1 MQFQVVRRAVKSSS
15 QRFFSYLRL
24 PRKPMTMEVPEYPP
38 AGALVSEK
46 KLFDEKAE
54 KDVIFYESENYSV
67 VLPGDHEV
75 NNFQKIDIL
84 SQRYKRLL
92 AENPLYMQDLS
103 EPWNP
108 GKFFPMG
115 ADRVPLQMLPL
126 SNNSVAQLED
136 ANNLLEKVTTEM
148 EYACVEKVESG
159 SDIKNYEI
167 IYLPIKLP
175 HSDEIKLPANLLA
188 IPGIREMAINVA
200 ALYSAV
206 NYRDYFLKWLYFTL
220 QITTNL
226 PANSAQRAY
235 HVHVDGVPRN
245 DHRVGIKSYLPSQSA
260 VLSTE
265 YPTEYYSFAWE
276 PPIDDDGELNYKE
289 RSWFRSMNERNAEL
303 KSEAKLMNETTM
315 YAMSPYQMHSSP
327 IVSKKTDRVFV
338 AFEST
343 VDFADNRSF
352 ARDYSHNP
360 RLGFFH
366 GTYYCTEKKVRHSL
380 GK

>member
-75 NNFQKIDIL
+75 NNFRKIDIL
-84 SQRYKRLL
+84 SQKYKELL
-92 AENPLYMQDLS
+92 AKNPQYRQDLS

-126 SNNSVAQLED
+126 SKSSVAQLED
-136 ANNLLEKVTTEM
+136 ANDLLLKVTTEM
-148 EYACVEKVESG
+148 EYACVEKMESG
-159 SDIKNYEI
+159 GDIKNYQI
-167 IYLPIKLP
+167 LNVPIKLP
-175 HSDEIKLPANLLA
+175 HADEIKLPANLLA
-188 IPGIREMAINVA
+188 VPAIREMAINVA

-206 NYRDYFLKWLYFTL
+206 NYRDYFLKWLYFSL
-220 QITTNL
+220 HITINL
-226 PANSAQRAY
+226 PANSMQSIRNI
-235 HVHVDGVPRN
+235 HVDVASLDDIRIGV
-245 DHRVGIKSYLPSQSA
+245 KSYLPPQIA

-265 YPTEYYSFAWE
+265 FPTEYYSFDWE
-276 PPIDDDGELNYKE
+276 PPIVKDGERNWSRL
-289 RSWFRSMNERNAEL
+289 MNVRKDEL
-303 KSEAKLMNETTM
+303 KSEAKVMDKSTM
-315 YAMSPYQMHSSP
+315 YAMSPYQMHASP
-327 IVSKKTDRVFV
+327 LV
-338 AFEST
+338 
-343 VDFADNRSF
+343 
-352 ARDYSHNP
+352 P
-360 RLGFFH
+360 
-366 GTYYCTEKKVRHSL
+366 EKN
-380 GK
+380 